1 MADWYKGNADFR
13 GYLNANDSTRWIL
26 DYVGNDGG
34 INYGKM
40 TNNMFYNKDTYNYR
54 YDNGYGSRQAYDK
67 NEFNNLVKNYYNQYV
82 NKSADS
88 QRNEDMAALIA
99 ATRTPVPRFVN
110 YDIAGSWNKAR
121 QMATQ
126 AVSPIY
132 QQKMTDFINRQKVE
146 LGRKKADVGQGK
158 SALDQALSRLM
169 EDTGTQRQRVGED
182 TATNIQDITDTL
194 AFNTRQES
202 LNYDAASRAL
212 NEGLGAGNMAESG
225 LGQQQVQEANLA
237 RREQS
242 NEVIRQSDNKV
253 EAQNTLMNRTF
264 QDLETKETRSSED
277 TTAGKQKL
285 DLDLERFIEDQRYE
299 KDQTKKDLDLKKAAD
314 IAQKSIGI
322 QGQLVD
328 QWIASLAG
336 KGYTAQEIAN
346 AASIYR

>member
-1 MADWYKGNADFR
+1 MAQQYKGNQDFR

-26 DYVGNDGG
+26 NYVGNDGG
-34 INYGKM
+34 INYGKQ
-40 TNNMFYNKDTYNYR
+40 TNGMFYNTDTFGYR

-82 NKSADS
+82 NGAAAD
-88 QRNEDMAALIA
+88 QRASDMATMA
-99 ATRTPVPRFVN
+99 AAMRTPQPRFVN
-110 YDIAGSWNKAR
+110 YDITGSWNKAR
-121 QMATQ
+121 EMATQ

-132 QQKMTDFINRQKVE
+132 QQKMTDFINRQQQE
-146 LGRKKADVGQGK
+146 LGRKQTDTATGK

-169 EDTGTQRQRVGED
+169 QDTGTQRTRTAED
-182 TATNIQDITDTL
+182 TATNIQDINDSL

-202 LNYDAASRAL
+202 LNYDSANRAL
-212 NEGLGAGNMAESG
+212 TEGLGAGNMAESG
-225 LGQQQVQEANLA
+225 LGQQQLQEAQLA

-242 NEVIRQSDNKV
+242 NETIRQSDNKV

-264 QDLETKETRSSED
+264 EDLTTKETRSGED

-285 DLDLERFIEDQRYE
+285 DLDLERFIEDQAYE
-299 KDQTKKDLDLKKAAD
+299 KDQTQKNNDLQMAAD
-314 IAQKSIGI
+314 IAQKSVGI

-346 AASIYR
+346 AASIYK